1 MSKIKKRLKLRQ
13 STNWESLS
21 NEDLEKEYNP
31 SSIIGGN
38 YQPYIEQYIA
48 RSESAKNQLDITE
61 CQYGP
66 KSTNTLNLFMPK
78 NASQDKP
85 CTLMVFIH
93 GGYWQELSKNE
104 SQFSAIEFVKEDLS
118 LIHISEPT
126 RPY

>member
-61 CQYGP
+61 CQSVSY
-66 KSTNTLNLFMPK
+66 THLTL
-78 NASQDKP
+78 
-85 CTLMVFIH
+85 
-93 GGYWQELSKNE
+93 
-104 SQFSAIEFVKEDLS
+104 
-118 LIHISEPT
+118 PT
-126 RPY
+126 ILLCRSRWSPYH